1 MPLSED
7 EERILNQI
15 EQRFYTTDPQSAR
28 RIGETTLPR
37 YLARNCKWAAVSFF
51 VGLAV
56 LLASFASSWIL
67 GIVGFVIMVV
77 SAIAFTQNLRKMG
90 RHGLE
95 QLNKTVKERKVHDVL
110 GDTGRRIRRRF
121 GNER

>member
-37 YLARNCKWAAVSFF
+37 YLARNCKWSTLGFIL
-51 VGLAV
+51 GLAV

-67 GIVGFVIMVV
+67 GVVGFVIMVV
-77 SAIAFTQNLRKMG
+77 SAIVFTQNVRKMG
-90 RHGLE
+90 AHGLA
-95 QLNKTVKERKVHDVL
+95 QLNKTVKDGKINDVL
-110 GDTGRRIRRRF
+110 GDTGRRLRRRF

>member
-15 EQRFYTTDPQSAR
+15 EQRFYTNDPQSAR

-37 YLARNCKWAAVSFF
+37 YLARNCKWAALGFF
-51 VGLAV
+51 VGLGV

-67 GIVGFVIMVV
+67 GVVGFVIMVV
-77 SAIAFTQNLRKMG
+77 SAIVFTQNLRKMG

-95 QLNKTVKERKVHDVL
+95 QLNKSVKEHRVNDVL

-121 GNER
+121 GNGS